1 MPINIEEFR
10 RLIDGILNQK
20 IALFHSRVDSAV
32 NTIIEQLEKAK
43 DPSEYSTY
51 DIPKDIELKLIK
63 KEPVKEEK
71 IDSIHK
77 YIRNI
82 SAAANQLNLINSFL
96 EGVNHFCSRA
106 ALFLL
111 REDKLVGWKGSGFS
125 VQSGGIG
132 DEEIKKVFFSL
143 SANTIFK
150 YVLEKRKNY
159 SGSPASQPDDHLIY
173 SRFGGG
179 RPDKIF
185 ITPFFVKGKPQAI
198 VYTDSFDGKVIGE
211 KEIEILSI
219 VAEMSLDLLPLRQK
233 LLAKVETR
241 KFEEEDE
248 EKPDFD
254 AYPTSVDSLSEE
266 KTVHSIK
273 ANDPERLA
281 RVIINDIILYNKTV
295 VEDGRTHRNLYNVLQ
310 DTIAQAK
317 ELYLNKFSDLAAFEK
332 QLIETLAKGDKD
344 ALKGYRFETI

>member
-1 MPINIEEFR
+1 MSINIEEFR
-10 RLIDGILNQK
+10 KLMDGILNQK
-20 IALFHSRVDSAV
+20 INLFHSRVDSAV
-32 NTIIEQLEKAK
+32 NFIIEQMEKAK
-43 DPSEYSTY
+43 EPGEFYNY
-51 DIPKDIELKLIK
+51 DIPKDIESKLVK
-63 KEPVKEEK
+63 KESGKEEK

-82 SAAANQLNLINSFL
+82 STAANQLNLINNFL
-96 EGVNHFCSRA
+96 EGINHFCSRA

-125 VQSGGIG
+125 AQGGGIS

-150 YVLEKRKNY
+150 YVLEKRKPY
-159 SGSPASQPDDHLIY
+159 TGLPSSQPDDHLVY

-179 RPDKIF
+179 RPEKIF
-185 ITPFFVKGKPQAI
+185 VAPFFVKGKPQAI
-198 VYTDSFDGKVIGE
+198 IYTDSFNGKIIGE
-211 KEIEILSI
+211 KEIEIIST
-219 VAEMSLDLLPLRQK
+219 VGEMSLDLLPLRQK

-241 KFEEEDE
+241 KYDE
-248 EKPDFD
+248 GVDEKPDFD
-254 AYPTSVDSLSEE
+254 AYPTSVETISDE

-295 VEDGRTHRNLYNVLQ
+295 VEDGRAHRNLYNVLQ

-317 ELYLNKFSDLAAFEK
+317 ELYLNKFTDLAAFER
-332 QLIETLAKGDKD
+332 QLIETLAKGDKE